1 MLTKEEAKEYWYEKQ
16 ILARQ
21 TMEGRRGCNGILI
34 ECASKVLEDGLHP
47 DFEFRARLNRTI
59 ELYHKLRQENKIVH
73 VYVPGSLHKENGI
86 SDQCTLSTA
95 GRRYLVEQGI
105 PDEIILGDRENELY
119 KGKEG
124 VLNSADE
131 CFVASRIFVDGQYRE
146 LHCVCSPIQVSRKWL
161 YYLEFGLVPL
171 IHSVPVVDSDV
182 MDIVTEQLRGTD
194 NVIYND
200 HSAQSHDSEVWINSR
215 KERKGQMYRI

>member
-16 ILARQ
+16 RLAQ
-21 TMEGRRGCNGILI
+21 QAMEGHRECNGILI

-59 ELYHKLRQENKIVH
+59 ELYHKLCQENEVVH
-73 VYVPGSLHKENGI
+73 IYVPGSLHKENGI

-95 GRRYLVEQGI
+95 GRRYLIERGI
-105 PDEIILGDRENELY
+105 PDVIILGDRENEQY
-119 KGKEG
+119 KGNEG

-131 CFVASRIFVDGQYRE
+131 CFVASRIFFDGKYRE
-146 LHCVCSPIQVSRKWL
+146 LHCVCSPIQVTRKWF

-182 MDIVTEQLRGTD
+182 MDIVTEQLRGTE

-200 HSAQSHDSEVWINSR
+200 HNAQSHDSEVWINSR
-215 KERKGQMYRI
+215 RERMG

>member
-16 ILARQ
+16 SLAQQ
-21 TMEGRRGCNGILI
+21 TMEGHRECNGILI

-59 ELYHKLRQENKIVH
+59 ELYHKLCQENEVVH
-73 VYVPGSLHKENGI
+73 IYVPGTLHKENGI

-95 GRRYLVEQGI
+95 GRRYLIERGI
-105 PDEIILGDRENELY
+105 PDVIILGDRENEQY
-119 KGKEG
+119 KGNEG

-131 CFVASRIFVDGQYRE
+131 CFVASRIFFDGKYRE
-146 LHCVCSPIQVSRKWL
+146 LHCVCSPIQVTRKWF

-171 IHSVPVVDSDV
+171 IHSVPIVDSDV
-182 MDIVTEQLRGTD
+182 MDIVTEQLRGTE

-200 HSAQSHDSEVWINSR
+200 HNAQSHDSEVWINSR
-215 KERKGQMYRI
+215 KERMG

>member
-16 ILARQ
+16 SLAQQ
-21 TMEGRRGCNGILI
+21 TMEGHRECNGILI

-59 ELYHKLRQENKIVH
+59 ELYHKLCQENEVVH
-73 VYVPGSLHKENGI
+73 IYVPGSLHKENGI

-95 GRRYLVEQGI
+95 GRRYLIERGI
-105 PDEIILGDRENELY
+105 PDVIILGDRENVQY
-119 KGKEG
+119 KGNEG

-131 CFVASRIFVDGQYRE
+131 CFVASRIFFDGKYRE
-146 LHCVCSPIQVSRKWL
+146 LHCVCSPIQVTRKWF

-182 MDIVTEQLRGTD
+182 MDIVAEQLRGTE

-200 HSAQSHDSEVWINSR
+200 HNAQSHDSEVWINSR
-215 KERKGQMYRI
+215 RERMG

>member
-16 ILARQ
+16 RLAQ
-21 TMEGRRGCNGILI
+21 QAMEAQRGCNGILI

-59 ELYHKLRQENKIVH
+59 ELYHKFCLENEVVH
-73 VYVPGSLHKENGI
+73 IYVPGSLHKENGI

-95 GRRYLVEQGI
+95 GRRYLIERGI

-119 KGKEG
+119 KSYEG

-131 CFVASRIFVDGQYRE
+131 CFVASRIFSDGQYRE
-146 LHCVCSPIQVSRKWL
+146 LHCVCSPIQVTRKWF
-161 YYLEFGLVPL
+161 YYLEFGIVPL
-171 IHSVPVVDSDV
+171 IHSVPVADSDV
-182 MDIVTEQLRGTD
+182 MDIVTEQLRGTE

-200 HSAQSHDSEVWINSR
+200 HNAQSHDSEVWINSR
-215 KERKGQMYRI
+215 KERMGL

>member
-1 MLTKEEAKEYWYEKQ
+1 MLTKEEAKEYWCEKQ
-16 ILARQ
+16 RQAQQ

-47 DFEFRARLNRTI
+47 DLEFRARLDRTI
-59 ELYHKLRQENKIVH
+59 ELYPELCQENEVVH
-73 VYVPGSLHKENGI
+73 IYVPGSLHKENGI

-95 GRRYLVEQGI
+95 GRRYLVERGI
-105 PDEIILGDRENELY
+105 PDEIILGDRENERY
-119 KGKEG
+119 KGDEG

-131 CFVASRIFVDGQYRE
+131 CFVASRIFFDGQYRE
-146 LHCVCSPIQVSRKWL
+146 LHCVCFPIQVTRKWF

-171 IHSVPVVDSDV
+171 IHSVPIVDSDV
-182 MDIVTEQLRGTD
+182 MDIVTEQLRGTE

-200 HSAQSHDSEVWINSR
+200 HNAQSHDSEVWINSR
-215 KERKGQMYRI
+215 KERMG